1 MEALLILIQVVIAL
15 GILNVWI
22 LRYSSPTEFRGGSA
36 RTMPEEFQVY
46 GLPSWSLPVVGS
58 LKVLLAT
65 LLILGVWFP
74 EFTQPAA
81 IGMAV
86 LMAGAVLMH
95 VKVGDQIKKTV
106 PALVMLLLCVLV
118 AV

>member
-1 MEALLILIQVVIAL
+1 MDVLIIGIQVFIAL
-15 GILNVWI
+15 GILNVWL
-22 LRYSSPTEFRGGSA
+22 LRYNSATGFRGGDA
-36 RTMPEEFQVY
+36 RTMPEEFAVY
-46 GLPSWSLPVVGS
+46 GLPRWSVALIGTM
-58 LKVLLAT
+58 KVLLAT
-65 LLILGVWFP
+65 LLILGVWLP

-81 IGMAV
+81 IAMAV

-106 PALVMLLLCVLV
+106 PALVMLLLCIVV